1 MVRSGVCQS
10 SVNTSSQVGFRL
22 LTVAGTFAL
31 VVMGASGWA
40 MNPEPAPLP
49 PVETIV
55 ARAWQRAQTE
65 PANDQAFKTA
75 YGYTR
80 NKTTEYRNIRGN
92 LTERKTK
99 TSVNEPVPTGELAEA
114 AVVTAWATNAVSSDT
129 SRHKHDLLST
139 TNLATR
145 YTFEL
150 QGREIIE
157 GRPAF
162 VVAFQPVG
170 AKLPAPTLKD
180 RFLNKAAGRV
190 WVDEEEFALVK
201 ADVHLTESVS
211 VVGGVVG
218 RVHKF
223 NFSFGR
229 ERTEDG
235 LWYTRLL
242 TWHLE
247 LREVIVERVIDCV
260 ETKTEVRKV
269 Q

>member
-1 MVRSGVCQS
+1 MNRSAPA
-10 SVNTSSQVGFRL
+10 GFPWGTYRNLL

-31 VVMGASGWA
+31 GVLATSGWA
-40 MNPEPAPLP
+40 MNPEPTPLP

-65 PANDQAFKTA
+65 PANDQAFKTT
-75 YGYTR
+75 YGYIR

-99 TSVNEPVPTGELAEA
+99 TSVNEPAPRPTGDLAEA
-114 AVVTAWATNAVSSDT
+114 AAESAWTTNAVSPDT
-129 SRHKHDLLST
+129 SKHKRDLLST
-139 TNLATR
+139 TNLAAR

-170 AKLPAPTLKD
+170 GKLPAPTLKD

-201 ADVHLTESVS
+201 VDVHLTDSVS
-211 VVGGVVG
+211 VVGGLVG
-218 RVHKF
+218 KVHKF
-223 NFSFGR
+223 KLSFGR

-260 ETKTEVRKV
+260 ETKTEVRKGR
-269 Q
+269 